1 MLLKRSALSF
11 ALALAAAAVFGAA
24 SPAQAQQ
31 RPMDRQQTEPM
42 RPQTQ
47 VQDREIQAYAAAA
60 NEVRQLKQK
69 WIPRFQQAEKES
81 PQKAAQV
88 EEEAYTEMVG
98 AVEKKG
104 LSVDRYNEIYELA
117 QVDPEIQRK
126 VIEELEQQRG
136 GTSGGMSQ

>member
-1 MLLKRSALSF
+1 MTSRGLPF
-11 ALALAAAAVFGAA
+11 VLAIAAAAVLGA
-24 SPAQAQQ
+24 SFPGEAQQ
-31 RPMDRQQTEPM
+31 QPRPLDKQTEPLQS
-42 RPQTQ
+42 QTR

-60 NEVRQLKQK
+60 TEVRQLKQK

-81 PQKAAQV
+81 PQAAAQV

-117 QVDPEIQRK
+117 QVDPEVQRK
-126 VIEELEQQRG
+126 VIEQIEQQR
-136 GTSGGMSQ
+136 GTSGGM

>member
-1 MLLKRSALSF
+1 MLFTRSAFTL
-11 ALALAAAAVFGAA
+11 ALALTTVAAVG
-24 SPAQAQQ
+24 SVPAVQAQQ
-31 RPMDRQQTEPM
+31 RPMDRQQSEPM
-42 RPQTQ
+42 KSQTQ

-81 PQKAAQV
+81 PQAAQKI
-88 EEEAYTEMVG
+88 EEDAYNEMVG

-117 QVDPEIQRK
+117 QVDPDVQRK
-126 VIEELEQQRG
+126 VIEQLEQQRG
-136 GTSGGMSQ
+136 GTSGGM

>member
-1 MLLKRSALSF
+1 MLFTRSALSL
-11 ALALAAAAVFGAA
+11 ALALTAAAVIGGV
-24 SPAQAQQ
+24 PAGQAQQQQ
-31 RPMDRQQTEPM
+31 RPMDRQQNEPM
-42 RPQTQ
+42 KSQTQ

-81 PQKAAQV
+81 PQAAQRI
-88 EEEAYTEMVG
+88 EEDAYNEMVV

-117 QVDPEIQRK
+117 QVDPDVQRK
-126 VIEELEQQRG
+126 VIEQLEQTRG
-136 GTSGGMSQ
+136 PSGGM

>member
-1 MLLKRSALSF
+1 MSLTKSALSF
-11 ALALAAAAVFGAA
+11 ALALAAAVVFGAA
-24 SPAQAQQ
+24 QAQQPPQQ
-31 RPMDRQQTEPM
+31 RPMDRQATEPM
-42 RPQTQ
+42 KPQTQ
-47 VQDREIQAYAAAA
+47 VDDREIQAYAAAA

-81 PQKAAQV
+81 PQAAAQV

-117 QVDPEIQRK
+117 QVDPDVQRK
-126 VIEELEQQRG
+126 VIEQLEQTRG
-136 GTSGGMSQ
+136 GTSGGM